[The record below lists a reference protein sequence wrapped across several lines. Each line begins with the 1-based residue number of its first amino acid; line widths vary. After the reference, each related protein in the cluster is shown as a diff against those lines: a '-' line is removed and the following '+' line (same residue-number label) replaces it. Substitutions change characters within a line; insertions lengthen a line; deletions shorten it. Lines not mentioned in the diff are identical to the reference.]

1 MVGLYNRLA
10 EEPIFRE
17 YLQELDDDQLGRV
30 ARQYVFLCETALHGP
45 WDIDVWKRD
54 AARDEFQRRHRS
66 QLFEEAERFIL
77 DSLDKPPG
85 GS

>member
-1 MVGLYNRLA
+1 
-10 EEPIFRE
+10 
-17 YLQELDDDQLGRV
+17 
-30 ARQYVFLCETALHGP
+30 LHGP